1 MMNDRSLPI
10 AINQTDE
17 KYISVPAQL
26 TQNITETA
34 KFKVFYFNNRYLLF
48 CLFSIFLVPPTTNET
63 PIETSIP
70 LTIIIDIQML
80 LEKVLLYPNGHNI

>member
-17 KYISVPAQL
+17 KYISVQAQL

-34 KFKVFYFNNRYLLF
+34 KFKTNKPVEQIYIQFKKKLCMKSLNE
-48 CLFSIFLVPPTTNET
+48 TNECANNLSN
-63 PIETSIP
+63 E
-70 LTIIIDIQML
+70 
-80 LEKVLLYPNGHNI
+80 G